1 MDIRILLVV
10 VMGDLADHVGIVAG
24 VVLDEV
30 HLELTLGQGIRIEMG
45 DEMRHIIVELDH
57 RLGRRP
63 RRRSSGCFVCCS
75 VVGVVLAI
83 FVDIILGRSDREDS
97 HILGYTGS
105 RGSRRRAVK
114 LTWTQRRGT
123 LETMGSGTRYGSKY
137 APGQG
142 SGVGGDSRG
151 GSSSYL

>member
-1 MDIRILLVV
+1 MDIRILVVV
-10 VMGDLADHVGIVAG
+10 VMGDLADHVGIVVGG

-57 RLGRRP
+57 RLWSRP

-83 FVDIILGRSDREDS
+83 FVDIILSRSDREDS

-105 RGSRRRAVK
+105 RERFEKTSSEAD
-114 LTWTQRRGT
+114 LDATT
-123 LETMGSGTRYGSKY
+123 
-137 APGQG
+137 
-142 SGVGGDSRG
+142 GDDRNDG
-151 GSSSYL
+151 LGNEVR